1 MSLVNLT
8 INGKAVAV
16 PSGTKILEAAKQVGI
31 KIPSLCQMKI
41 DEIGFTNECASCRVC
56 MVSAGRKLVPACG
69 TMVKEGMV
77 VNTNTPEA
85 LKYRKNVVELLL
97 SDHPQ
102 DCYTCAKSGKCEL
115 QDLAADMGIRKI
127 RFKGEQSTSPIDTS
141 SYSIV

>member
-8 INGKAVAV
+8 INGKAVSV
-16 PSGTKILEAAKQVGI
+16 PSGTKILEAAKQVGV

-85 LKYRKNVVELLL
+85 LKYRKTLLNYYYQTIHKIAILVLKVVNVN
-97 SDHPQ
+97 
-102 DCYTCAKSGKCEL
+102 Y
-115 QDLAADMGIRKI
+115 KI
-127 RFKGEQSTSPIDTS
+127 
-141 SYSIV
+141 

>member
-56 MVSAGRKLVPACG
+56 MVSAGRKLVPASG
-69 TMVKEGMV
+69 SLVIEGMV
-77 VNTNTPEA
+77 VNTNSPEA
-85 LKYRKNVVELLL
+85 LKFRRNVVELML
-97 SDHPQ
+97 SDHPK
-102 DCYTCAKSGKCEL
+102 DCLSCVRNKDCEL
-115 QDLAADMGIRKI
+115 QEIAAELGIR
-127 RFKGEQSTSPIDTS
+127 
-141 SYSIV
+141 